1 MRRVLAIDLDTP
13 ASARW
18 AGLNPNRQAANA
30 LLDVYQRDLGSI
42 GERLLSDLV
51 DLARGVLPTETM
63 LELEGVARAIDAP
76 LARVVLGNLYYDLI
90 KSGVACSAFAVDT
103 HAGPLHARNL
113 DWWTTGNLLRDETL
127 VVDCQRK
134 GSTRYRLIGWPGFI
148 GAFSGVAPGR
158 FAITL
163 NAVLSDDAPIVAE
176 PAVFLLRRVLDEAP
190 SFGEALVALRDGP
203 IASDCLLLLTGTE
216 PGAMAV
222 IERTPTRSAVRGPS
236 DGFIEVTNDYRRIDV
251 AATAHGELGASSCQR
266 SQRLHALLSCERPSS
281 ADDAFA
287 HLSDGRVKMGIT
299 VQQMVLH
306 ARSGRCE
313 LRRP

>member
-1 MRRVLAIDLDTP
+1 MLTIDLDAP
-13 ASARW
+13 APVRW
-18 AGLNPNRQAANA
+18 AALESNRRAATA
-30 LLDVYQRDLGSI
+30 LLDVSQRDLGSI
-42 GERLLSDLV
+42 GERVLSDLV
-51 DLARGVLPTETM
+51 DLARGVLRTETM

-103 HAGPLHARNL
+103 HEGPLHARNL

-158 FAITL
+158 FAISL

-176 PAVFLLRRVLDEAP
+176 PAVFLLRRVLDEART
-190 SFGEALVALRDGP
+190 FDEALVELRDSP
-203 IASDCLLLLTGTE
+203 SASDCLLLLTGTG

-222 IERTPTRSAVRGPS
+222 VERTPTRSAVRGPG
-236 DGFIEVTNDYRRIDV
+236 DGFIEATNDYRRIDV
-251 AATAHGELGASSCQR
+251 AATVHGELGASSCQR
-266 SQRLHALLSCERPSS
+266 SQRLHALLSSHRPSS

-287 HLSDGRVKMGIT
+287 VLGDARVKMGIT

-306 ARSGRCE
+306 ARSGRCDVR
-313 LRRP
+313 LP